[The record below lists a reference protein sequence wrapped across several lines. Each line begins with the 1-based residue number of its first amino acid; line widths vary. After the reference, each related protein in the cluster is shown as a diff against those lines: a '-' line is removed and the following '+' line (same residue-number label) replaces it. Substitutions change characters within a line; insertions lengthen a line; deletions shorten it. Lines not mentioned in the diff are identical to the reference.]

1 MLLELTTDF
10 PAYSSGS
17 QGTYIITIYLGLD
30 LLEFGATGLT
40 SAFNFMALALPVA
53 AKNSD
58 YGVTYSKGYI
68 TISTYI

>member
-1 MLLELTTDF
+1 VLLELTTDF
-10 PAYSSGS
+10 PAYSLAS